1 MEDDHCVLDSFPDE
15 FKDELNAYPSPHG
28 FYGIYD
34 GHRGQRAAIYAAKH
48 VHGVIVKRECF
59 GTDPEE
65 AIRTGFMEADVA
77 LLKTAEE
84 EGGWNDG
91 CTAAVA
97 LVLGPRVVV
106 GNVGD
111 AEVIM
116 GRENEESA
124 EVEPL
129 VLTKI
134 HKPSD
139 PEEKA
144 RIMAQ
149 GGMVLGGRVGGALAV
164 ARALGDLQFK
174 RPSCEGEIEVGK
186 LISEEPFTRSV
197 DLEPLRDKF
206 IVVACDG
213 IYESL
218 SHADVVAYVS
228 GNFEKS
234 PQDLSEGLC
243 KHAHAKGS
251 ADNISA
257 CVVKFQWG

>member
-1 MEDDHCVLDSFPDE
+1 MEDDHCVMEAFPDE
-15 FKDELNAYPSPHG
+15 FGEMLGAHPAPHG

-34 GHRGQRAAIYAAKH
+34 GHRGQRAAIYSAKH
-48 VHGVIVKRECF
+48 VHETIVRRECF
-59 GTDPEE
+59 ATDVEE
-65 AIRTGFMEADVA
+65 AIRSGFVAADVE

-97 LVLGPRVVV
+97 MVLGPRVIV

-111 AEVIM
+111 AEVILA
-116 GRENEESA
+116 RENEESGELA
-124 EVEPL
+124 PV

-144 RIMAQ
+144 RIMEA

-174 RPSCEGEIEVGK
+174 RPSSEGEIQVGK
-186 LISEEPFTRSV
+186 LISEEPFTRST
-197 DLEPLRDKF
+197 DLVPLRDKF

-218 SHADVVAYVS
+218 THADVVAYVHE
-228 GNFEKS
+228 NWDKS
-234 PQDLSEGLC
+234 AAEISEGLC